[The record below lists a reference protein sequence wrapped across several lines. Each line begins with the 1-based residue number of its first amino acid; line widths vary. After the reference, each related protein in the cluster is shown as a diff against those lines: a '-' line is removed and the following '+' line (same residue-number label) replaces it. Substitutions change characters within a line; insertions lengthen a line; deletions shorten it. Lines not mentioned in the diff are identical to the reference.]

1 MRKINSNQITEI
13 RPNIISSGGSVAY
26 SVLSLDAN
34 LTPVFAATTAVYA
47 LDDISPQFDGDKTVF
62 GLTLDTANISTI
74 INTTIIDSKD
84 VDVAI
89 NGSVLAPYVKQLTWP
104 WITPYD
110 AFKGYRVVDD
120 KIIFY
125 TAPTP
130 GTQCSIILR
139 NTSKLAQT
147 RRYPYTPSSIA
158 LGD

>member
-1 MRKINSNQITEI
+1 MRKISGNQLNTG
-13 RPNIISSGGSVAY
+13 SGIVGST
-26 SVLSLDAN
+26 LTLDAN
-34 LTPVFAATTAVYA
+34 LTPFFSPVASIYA
-47 LDDISPQFDGDKTVF
+47 LDDISPQFDGVKNVF
-62 GLTLDTANISTI
+62 GLTLDTVNISTI

-89 NGSVLAPYVKQLTWP
+89 NGSVLAPFVKQLTWP

>member
-1 MRKINSNQITEI
+1 MRKISSNQINASANNTV
-13 RPNIISSGGSVAY
+13 GST
-26 SVLSLDAN
+26 LTLDAN
-34 LTPVFAATTAVYA
+34 LTPFFSPVVSIYA
-47 LDDISPQFDGDKTVF
+47 LDDISPQFDGVKNVF
-62 GLTLDTANISTI
+62 SLTLDTANISTI

>member
-1 MRKINSNQITEI
+1 MRRINGNQIN
-13 RPNIISSGGSVAY
+13 PSSNVAY
-26 SVLSLDAN
+26 SVLTLDAN
-34 LTPVFAATTAVYA
+34 LTPFFNSVVPIYA
-47 LDDISPQFDGDKTVF
+47 LDDISPQFDGVKTVF
-62 GLTLDTANISTI
+62 GLTLDTSNVSTI
-74 INTTIIDSKD
+74 INTSIIDSKD
-84 VDVAI
+84 IDVAI

-120 KIIFY
+120 NIIFY

-139 NTSKLAQT
+139 NTSRLAQT

>member
-1 MRKINSNQITEI
+1 MRKISSNQINASANNTV
-13 RPNIISSGGSVAY
+13 GST
-26 SVLSLDAN
+26 LTLDAN
-34 LTPVFAATTAVYA
+34 LTPFFSPVTSIYA
-47 LDDISPQFDGDKTVF
+47 LDDISTQFDGVKNVF
-62 GLTLDTANISTI
+62 SLTLDTANISTI

-89 NGSVLAPYVKQLTWP
+89 NGSVLAPFVKQLTWP